1 MRGLGRVW
9 QLAVIAA
16 GYAVLP
22 GHALAQSPSDFRLPS
37 SRPTAAPPPRVQGP
51 VDPDNPVITAPRPA
65 PRPSPSATVPA
76 PSPSITAQPV
86 IAAQPSAAAPRSAAS
101 PRQTAPGRPVPN
113 RAVQPG
119 PLPQLPSPAAP
130 AAQGTPVPAPLPSA
144 TPIFSTLPGKSAA
157 PVPAASAPATA
168 WQAWFPLAGAVLA
181 ALLVAIG
188 GLIWWRRRAI
198 DAPVSIAFERP
209 IVPAD
214 LAPAADPN
222 PAQLAPQPQ
231 PVAAAPA
238 LATTPLPKGLILSL
252 EARRMSASL
261 MATTLSY
268 QLSVTNHTAT
278 ALSALAIEGDMIGAH
293 GALPPEQQV
302 ARKTQQLELRHA
314 VVELAPGE
322 TAVLTGDIRV
332 PLELITPIR
341 AGTAAFFVPLARFR
355 VSAGPLVVVQ
365 TFVIGEAPETAGAA
379 LKPFRLDLG
388 PRTYSRI
395 SQRALD

>member
-1 MRGLGRVW
+1 M
-9 QLAVIAA
+9 
-16 GYAVLP
+16 
-22 GHALAQSPSDFRLPS
+22 
-37 SRPTAAPPPRVQGP
+37 
-51 VDPDNPVITAPRPA
+51 
-65 PRPSPSATVPA
+65 
-76 PSPSITAQPV
+76 
-86 IAAQPSAAAPRSAAS
+86 
-101 PRQTAPGRPVPN
+101 
-113 RAVQPG
+113 
-119 PLPQLPSPAAP
+119 
-130 AAQGTPVPAPLPSA
+130 
-144 TPIFSTLPGKSAA
+144 
-157 PVPAASAPATA
+157 ASAPATA
-168 WQAWFPLAGAVLA
+168 WREWFPLAAAGLA

-214 LAPAADPN
+214 LAPAAEPN
-222 PAQLAPQPQ
+222 PAELAPQPEPVAAA

-238 LATTPLPKGLILSL
+238 LATTPLPEGLILSL